1 MALIA
6 PAPLGSST
14 WLLQLRTFA
23 IVGQLIT
30 ILFARLLTPT
40 LIPVS
45 ALLMLVIFTA
55 ITNGAYG
62 WWLSRAERNRVKS
75 LAESAA
81 DPGAGVDVGVG
92 TAADSVSQN
101 QDLQSSV
108 LSEFKSET
116 PLRVA
121 FVLMAMDLIT
131 LTAMLYLTG
140 GADNP
145 FSLFY
150 LVNIAV
156 GGVILTAPLT
166 WILTG
171 LAILGYVVLLI
182 DSWPVT
188 GLTIHPA
195 ETPGWLIA
203 TLDLRDCG
211 MLFAFVTCAT
221 VLSYFVTRISRQLRL
236 REQDL
241 RRSQS
246 ERADAMRLEGLTTLA
261 AGAAHELASPLSAI
275 DVACR
280 ELTRHLED
288 IPKPKSVDEDLSL
301 IDGQLLMCRQIL
313 SRMRAASGD
322 TAAQRWNRTTLGD
335 LIDTALEGIR
345 DPHRV
350 EIVEPFGDVSW
361 EDQPMWL
368 PEEAVAQAIRNLI
381 HNGLDASG
389 PEESVAVE
397 VLVDG
402 EEARLQ
408 VRDQGQGMSE
418 EVLGRA
424 GDPFFT
430 TKEPGR
436 GIGLGLFLTRNVI
449 TRLGGT
455 LKFESTPGLG
465 TAATV
470 RLPLPKEQSTPG

>member
-1 MALIA
+1 MPLIA

-40 LIPVS
+40 SLPIG
-45 ALLMLVIFTA
+45 ALLVLVIFTA

-62 WWLSRAERNRVKS
+62 WWLSRAERNRE
-75 LAESAA
+75 ESNGESTM
-81 DPGAGVDVGVG
+81 DPATGLSSAM
-92 TAADSVSQN
+92 TSPIADSQAS
-101 QDLQSSV
+101 L

-116 PLRVA
+116 PLRLA

-150 LVNIAV
+150 FVNIAI

-166 WILTG
+166 WTLTA
-171 LAILGYVVLLI
+171 LAMLGYVALLI
-182 DSWPVT
+182 DSRPVE
-188 GLTIHPA
+188 GLTIQPA
-195 ETPGWLIA
+195 ETPDWLIA

-211 MLFAFVTCAT
+211 LLFAFVTCAT
-221 VLSYFVTRISRQLRL
+221 VLAYFVTRISRQLRL

-350 EIVEPFGDVSW
+350 EIIESDDDASW

-381 HNGLDASG
+381 HNGLDAS
-389 PEESVAVE
+389 ESSESVAVE
-397 VLVDG
+397 LLVDG
-402 EEARLQ
+402 DEARLQ
-408 VRDQGQGMSE
+408 VRDQGQGMSD
-418 EVLGRA
+418 EVLDRA

-455 LKFESTPGLG
+455 LKFDSTPGMG
-465 TAATV
+465 TVATV
-470 RLPLPKEQSTPG
+470 RLPLPKE

>member
-1 MALIA
+1 MPLIA

-40 LIPVS
+40 SLPIG
-45 ALLMLVIFTA
+45 ALLVLVIFTA

-62 WWLSRAERNRVKS
+62 WWLSRAERNRE
-75 LAESAA
+75 ESSGESTM
-81 DPGAGVDVGVG
+81 DPATGLSYAM
-92 TAADSVSQN
+92 TSPIADSQAS
-101 QDLQSSV
+101 L

-116 PLRVA
+116 PLRLA

-150 LVNIAV
+150 FVNIAI

-166 WILTG
+166 WTLTA
-171 LAILGYVVLLI
+171 LAMLGYVALLI
-182 DSWPVT
+182 DSRPVA
-188 GLTIHPA
+188 GLTIQPA
-195 ETPGWLIA
+195 ETPDWLIA

-211 MLFAFVTCAT
+211 LLFAFVTCAT
-221 VLSYFVTRISRQLRL
+221 VLAYFVTRISRQLRL

-350 EIVEPFGDVSW
+350 EIIESDDDASW

-381 HNGLDASG
+381 HNGLDAS
-389 PEESVAVE
+389 ESSESVAVE
-397 VLVDG
+397 LLVDG
-402 EEARLQ
+402 DEARLQ
-408 VRDQGQGMSE
+408 VRDQGQGMSD
-418 EVLGRA
+418 EVLDRA

-455 LKFESTPGLG
+455 LKFDSTPGMG
-465 TAATV
+465 TVATV
-470 RLPLPKEQSTPG
+470 RLPLPKE